1 MKKTMLVLS
10 ILAAFALTGCG
21 GEQKSAPASKTPEA
35 KPAVKVEEQ
44 QNQEP
49 KITDNTTKKTYKMG
63 KTSKFGDYIG
73 KKSSEP
79 LHQFKTNNQ

>member
-10 ILAAFALTGCG
+10 ILAAFVLTGCG

-44 QNQEP
+44 QKQP
-49 KITDNTTKKTYKMG
+49 QSADKKEYKMG
-63 KTSKFGDYIG
+63 NKPGFESL
-73 KKSSEP
+73 KKGTG

>member
-35 KPAVKVEEQ
+35 KPAVKVEEKKVEYNENGERVYKRQ
-44 QNQEP
+44 
-49 KITDNTTKKTYKMG
+49 KKTRLGDGIKGDG
-63 KTSKFGDYIG
+63 K
-73 KKSSEP
+73 

>member
-35 KPAVKVEEQ
+35 KPAVKVEDKVEY
-44 QNQEP
+44 NE
-49 KITDNTTKKTYKMG
+49 KGERVYKMKKG
-63 KTSKFGDYIG
+63 KSLTEQFGKNKPQQG
-73 KKSSEP
+73 

>member
-44 QNQEP
+44 QKENKSDE
-49 KITDNTTKKTYKMG
+49 KEYKMKTTTKFSDFKSNGG
-63 KTSKFGDYIG
+63 K
-73 KKSSEP
+73 

>member
-44 QNQEP
+44 QQENQER
-49 KITDNTTKKTYKMG
+49 KYKF
-63 KTSKFGDYIG
+63 KRNVKLGDG
-73 KKSSEP
+73 LTGQP

>member
-44 QNQEP
+44 QKQENQST
-49 KITDNTTKKTYKMG
+49 KRKYKFNTNAQ
-63 KTSKFGDYIG
+63 IG
-73 KKSSEP
+73 GSAKGGE
-79 LHQFKTNNQ
+79 LHQFKTNN

>member
-21 GEQKSAPASKTPEA
+21 GEQKSAPAAKTPEA
-35 KPAVKVEEQ
+35 KPAVKIEEKKVEYNENGERVYKRQ
-44 QNQEP
+44 
-49 KITDNTTKKTYKMG
+49 KKTRLGDGIKGDG
-63 KTSKFGDYIG
+63 K
-73 KKSSEP
+73 

>member
-10 ILAAFALTGCG
+10 ILAAFTLTGCG

-44 QNQEP
+44 QKVNKSGE
-49 KITDNTTKKTYKMG
+49 KEYKMG
-63 KTSKFGDYIG
+63 TP
-73 KKSSEP
+73 KKSFADFEKGKTNEG
-79 LHQFKTNNQ
+79 LHHFKTNNQ

>member
-35 KPAVKVEEQ
+35 KPAVKVEEKKVEY
-44 QNQEP
+44 NEEGKRVYKSAP
-49 KITDNTTKKTYKMG
+49 GTIGSKAKGGKI
-63 KTSKFGDYIG
+63 
-73 KKSSEP
+73 
-79 LHQFKTNNQ
+79 HQFKTNNQ

>member
-35 KPAVKVEEQ
+35 KPAVKVEEK
-44 QNQEP
+44 QNQAQP
-49 KITDNTTKKTYKMG
+49 QTTGKKEYKMG
-63 KTSKFGDYIG
+63 NTSKFGDYIG

>member
-35 KPAVKVEEQ
+35 KPAVKVEEKKVEY
-44 QNQEP
+44 NENGE
-49 KITDNTTKKTYKMG
+49 KVYKMKKTKRI
-63 KTSKFGDYIG
+63 GDSAKQG
-73 KKSSEP
+73 EK

>member
-44 QNQEP
+44 QKVEYNE
-49 KITDNTTKKTYKMG
+49 KGEKVYKMG
-63 KTSKFGDYIG
+63 NKPTFEDYMG
-73 KKSSEP
+73 KKSTEKS

>member
-1 MKKTMLVLS
+1 MRKTMLVLS

-44 QNQEP
+44 QNQSQP
-49 KITDNTTKKTYKMG
+49 QTTGKKEYKMKKTKRI
-63 KTSKFGDYIG
+63 GDSAKG
-73 KKSSEP
+73 GE
-79 LHQFKTNNQ
+79 LHQFKTNN

>member
-44 QNQEP
+44 QKENKSGERQY
-49 KITDNTTKKTYKMG
+49 KFKKDVKL
-63 KTSKFGDYIG
+63 GDG
-73 KKSSEP
+73 LTGQP
-79 LHQFKTNNQ
+79 LHQFKNNNQK

>member
-21 GEQKSAPASKTPEA
+21 GEQKSAPTSKTPEA

-44 QNQEP
+44 QQENQER
-49 KITDNTTKKTYKMG
+49 KYKF
-63 KTSKFGDYIG
+63 KRNVKLGDG
-73 KKSSEP
+73 LTGQP

>member
-21 GEQKSAPASKTPEA
+21 GEQKSAPASKTPDA

-44 QNQEP
+44 QQENQER
-49 KITDNTTKKTYKMG
+49 KYKF
-63 KTSKFGDYIG
+63 KRNVKLGDG
-73 KKSSEP
+73 LTGQP

>member
-10 ILAAFALTGCG
+10 ILAAFTLTGCG

-44 QNQEP
+44 QKVEYNE
-49 KITDNTTKKTYKMG
+49 KGEKVYKMG
-63 KTSKFGDYIG
+63 KGKSLTEQFGKDKPQKG
-73 KKSSEP
+73 

>member
-35 KPAVKVEEQ
+35 KPAVKVEEK
-44 QNQEP
+44 QNQSQP
-49 KITDNTTKKTYKMG
+49 QTTGKKEYKMG
-63 KTSKFGDYIG
+63 NKPTFEDYMG
-73 KKSSEP
+73 KKTTEQSV
-79 LHQFKTNNQ
+79 HQFKTNK

>member
-10 ILAAFALTGCG
+10 ILVAFALTGCG

-44 QNQEP
+44 QKVEYNE
-49 KITDNTTKKTYKMG
+49 KGERIYKREKKTRLGDGIKGDG
-63 KTSKFGDYIG
+63 K
-73 KKSSEP
+73 

>member
-44 QNQEP
+44 QKE
-49 KITDNTTKKTYKMG
+49 NTSGERQYKFN
-63 KTSKFGDYIG
+63 KNAQIG
-73 KKSSEP
+73 GSAKGEK